1 MSTYDVTVTLTIEA
15 MHPTEA
21 MILVSDTISGISR
34 HPIQDVSFE
43 NVTKVKI

>member
-1 MSTYDVTVTLTIEA
+1 MSTFDVTVTLTIEA

-21 MILVSDTISGISR
+21 MILVSDTIAGISR

-43 NVTKVKI
+43 KVSKVKV